1 MTARQARRIGAA
13 LAVAV
18 AVAVAACGPAADP
31 VEDTAAP
38 RAAET
43 VGAVTTTVDAA
54 TAAPEGA
61 VLGGVAAHGD
71 TLVVAGAADEAPAVW
86 TRSTATDWRREPVS
100 GPRGAS
106 RIDAVAVSDRGGVA
120 FGGDGGGSSQVW
132 TRDDGTWRAAGRIDG
147 RVNAAAAAGDRW
159 VAVGDAVDPEAGE
172 TYEGVVWASRD
183 GRTWQRIARGLDLA
197 EGTVTDVAVADDTIV
212 VVGFDVTGGRV
223 WTSTDGGPFAA
234 AGGTFGAMTMHGVA
248 ATSDGFVIVGRG
260 VGDLAPRAWRSSEG
274 RTWEL
279 LELDDVGVVPDD
291 ELDDAAT
298 FGDVVVVVG
307 RSPRGGVIW
316 ALDDGRLV
324 RGDA

>member
-1 MTARQARRIGAA
+1 MAARQARRIGAA
-13 LAVAV
+13 LAA
-18 AVAVAACGPAADP
+18 AVAVAACGPTADP
-31 VEDTAAP
+31 VDVTAAP

-43 VGAVTTTVDAA
+43 VGAVTTTADAA
-54 TAAPEGA
+54 AAAPEGA
-61 VLGGVAAHGD
+61 VLGGVAAYGD
-71 TLVVAGAADEAPAVW
+71 TLVVAGGADEAPAVW
-86 TRSTATDWRREPVS
+86 TRSTATDWRREPVRR
-100 GPRGAS
+100 PRGAS

-120 FGGDGGGSSQVW
+120 FGGDGDGSSQVW
-132 TRDDGTWRAAGRIDG
+132 TRDDGGTWRATGRIDG
-147 RVNAAAAAGDRW
+147 RVNAATAADDSW
-159 VAVGDAVDPEAGE
+159 VAVGDAVDPEGGE
-172 TYEGVVWASRD
+172 AYEGVVWASRD
-183 GRTWQRIARGLDLA
+183 GRDWQRVARGLDLA

-223 WTSTDGGPFAA
+223 WTSTDGGPFVA

-248 ATSDGFVIVGRG
+248 VTSDGFVIVGRG

-279 LELDDVGVVPDD
+279 LELDDAGVAPDD